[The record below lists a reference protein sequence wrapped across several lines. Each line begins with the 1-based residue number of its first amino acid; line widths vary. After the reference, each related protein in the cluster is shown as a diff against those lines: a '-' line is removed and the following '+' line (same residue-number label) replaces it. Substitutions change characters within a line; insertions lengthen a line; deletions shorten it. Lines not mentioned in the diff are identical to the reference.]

1 MTGWR
6 EVGAVEPGDLRRR
19 SGPACIYE
27 KRPTGRRLA
36 GCPPATCR
44 CGQPHLAPPTQPPG
58 WAGGLEPDVI
68 GWSQLSPPERARPGV
83 ATCIDGAIPGH
94 RPGSDGVSALALV
107 RLAVA
112 EATTFGGSAPAVATG
127 SLLLAS
133 ALFGFGIWWLGATA
147 MVRYL
152 AQGPLPYGLGWW
164 AFTFPV
170 GAFSM
175 ATLTLGSA
183 WRLGAVT
190 DLGVGL
196 VALMLVL
203 WLVVTGRTLWATA
216 TGDVWKP
223 ASRTGSA
230 GVTRAVPAP

>member
-1 MTGWR
+1 
-6 EVGAVEPGDLRRR
+6 
-19 SGPACIYE
+19 
-27 KRPTGRRLA
+27 
-36 GCPPATCR
+36 
-44 CGQPHLAPPTQPPG
+44 
-58 WAGGLEPDVI
+58 
-68 GWSQLSPPERARPGV
+68 
-83 ATCIDGAIPGH
+83 
-94 RPGSDGVSALALV
+94 
-107 RLAVA
+107 
-112 EATTFGGSAPAVATG
+112 
-127 SLLLAS
+127 
-133 ALFGFGIWWLGATA
+133 

-203 WLVVTGRTLWATA
+203 WLVVAGRTLWATA

>member
-1 MTGWR
+1 MGWQF
-6 EVGAVEPGDLRRR
+6 G
-19 SGPACIYE
+19 
-27 KRPTGRRLA
+27 
-36 GCPPATCR
+36 
-44 CGQPHLAPPTQPPG
+44 
-58 WAGGLEPDVI
+58 PDVVVC
-68 GWSQLSPPERARPGV
+68 SQLSPPERVRPGV
-83 ATCIDGAIPGH
+83 ATCIDGALPGH
-94 RPGSDGVSALALV
+94 RPGSDGVGALALV

-147 MVRYL
+147 TATVMVRYP

-196 VALMLVL
+196 VALLLVL
-203 WLVVTGRTLWATA
+203 WLVVAGRTLWATA
-216 TGDVWKP
+216 TGEIWKP